1 MRMSRRELG
10 TLLAAGMGAVGARMA
25 AAQGYPARPVR
36 IISPFPPGGAV
47 DAVARKVAQRLTEQI
62 GQQFFVENK
71 TGATGTIGMGEAAR
85 AAPDGHTLLAIDT
98 TYSMVPYVFRRLS
111 WDHANGFAAIS
122 DTAWM
127 PCVLVVRSDSAL
139 NSFQTFTDRA
149 RREPEK
155 LSYGSGG
162 VGSVLH
168 FYAEAVQQAAGVKL
182 FHVPYRGAGEAMVG
196 ILSGQVDLAVA
207 PTAATVEHV
216 RGGQMRALAQ
226 TGPHRSAVLPDVPTF
241 AELGVPEFSPVYWTG
256 LAAPAGTPAEVVAKL
271 NAEMVRSMGAP
282 DMKEFL
288 LSQVAEPGGT
298 SPEAFAK
305 LIRDE
310 TERWRVVATRARIE
324 PQ

>member
-1 MRMSRRELG
+1 MRMSRRGLG
-10 TLLAAGMGAVGARMA
+10 SLAVAGAVRARVA

-36 IISPFPPGGAV
+36 IIAPFPPGGAV
-47 DAVARKVAQRLTEQI
+47 DAVARKVAQRLTEQV

-98 TYSMVPYVFRRLS
+98 TYSMVPYVFRRLG
-111 WDHANGFAAIS
+111 WDHANGFAPIS
-122 DTAWM
+122 DSAWM
-127 PCVLVVRSDSAL
+127 ACVLVVRSDSAL
-139 NSFQTFTDRA
+139 DGFRAFRDRA

-168 FYAEAVQQAAGVKL
+168 FYAEAVQQAADVKL

-207 PTAATVEHV
+207 PTAATIEHV

-226 TGPHRSAVLPDVPTF
+226 TGPRRSAVLPDVPTF

-256 LAAPAGTPAEVVAKL
+256 LAAPAGTPAGVVAKL
-271 NAEMVRSMGAP
+271 HAEMVRSMQAP

-288 LSQVAEPGGT
+288 VSQVAEPGGMG
-298 SPEAFAK
+298 PEDFGK

-310 TERWRVVATRARIE
+310 TERWRVVASRARIE

>member
-1 MRMSRRELG
+1 MRLPRRALWP
-10 TLLAAGMGAVGARMA
+10 LLAATA
-25 AAQGYPARPVR
+25 AARPRPAASQAYPARPVR
-36 IISPFPPGGAV
+36 IIAPFPPGGAV
-47 DAVARKVAQRLTEQI
+47 DAVARKMAQRLTEQI

-98 TYSMVPYVFRRLS
+98 TYSMVPFVFRRLA
-111 WDHANGFAAIS
+111 WDHANGFAPIS
-122 DTAWM
+122 DSAWS
-127 PCVLVVRSDSAL
+127 PCVLVVRPGLGVD
-139 NSFQTFTDRA
+139 SFQAFTDRA

-162 VGSVLH
+162 IGSVLH

-182 FHVPYRGAGEAMVG
+182 FHVPYRGAGEAMIG

-207 PTAATVEHV
+207 PTAATIEHV
-216 RGGQMRALAQ
+216 RGGHMRALAV
-226 TGPHRSAVLPDVPTF
+226 TGPRRSTALPDVPTF

-256 LAAPAGTPAEVVAKL
+256 LAAPVGTLAGIVSRL
-271 NAEMVRSMGAP
+271 NAEMVRAMQAL

-288 LSQVAEPGGT
+288 VAQVAEPGGT
-298 SPEAFAK
+298 SPEAFGK

-310 TERWRVVATRARIE
+310 TERWRTVAEREKIE